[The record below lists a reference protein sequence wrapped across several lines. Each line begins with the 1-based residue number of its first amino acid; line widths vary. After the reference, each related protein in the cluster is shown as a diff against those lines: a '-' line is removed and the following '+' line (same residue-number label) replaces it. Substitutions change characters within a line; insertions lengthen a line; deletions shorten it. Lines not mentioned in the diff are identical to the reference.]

1 MMEAKPTLEQRL
13 QIKEAQLSLAQQRI
27 IVLEDI
33 IRLERERA
41 DAAEEKVASLSLELS
56 DMALQEMTLRGKLE
70 EATQKRG
77 YK

>member
-1 MMEAKPTLEQRL
+1 MEAKPTLEQRL